1 MADPIRPLP
10 PPPNRGMGDREEFV
24 QVTDD
29 FLAALPGLVDDV
41 NAFAAE
47 ENARILESFTGSFTQ
62 TLTIGTGA
70 LAFIGPQDMAL
81 IPGHTVLITAD
92 GAAQNSMTALVSA
105 YDPDTG
111 SMSVDVGSVAGS
123 GTFDDWSVGLA
134 ATANLSGY
142 ATLAGVETL
151 TNKTLTA
158 PVIATISNS
167 GTITLPTG
175 TRTLVARDTTDTLT
189 NKTLTAPVLANPVM
203 QGATTADQFT
213 ITDGGSVSI
222 DPADGEV
229 QAWTLGANRTP
240 TLSLITAGKSV
251 LLLVDDGSA
260 YTITLSGVTW
270 MNNYGVAPDL
280 KTTGYTPILLA
291 HLGGSLRAWLC
302 GDQG

>member
-29 FLAALPGLVDDV
+29 FLAALPGLVEDV

-47 ENARILESFTGSFTQ
+47 ENTRILESFTGSFEE
-62 TLTIGTGA
+62 TLAVGTGT
-70 LAFIGPQDMAL
+70 LVFTGPQDMAL
-81 IPGHTVLITAD
+81 IEGHTVII
-92 GAAQNSMTALVSA
+92 AARAAPENSMVGLVLA
-105 YDPDTG
+105 YDPDVGTVA
-111 SMSVDVGSVAGS
+111 VDVGSVAGS
-123 GTFDDWSVGLA
+123 GEFDDWSIGLA
-134 ATANLSGY
+134 ATANLAGY
-142 ATLAGVETL
+142 VTLTGTETL

-158 PVIATISNS
+158 PVIATITNS
-167 GTITLPTG
+167 GTITLPTA
-175 TRTLVARDTTDTLT
+175 TDTLVGRATTDTLT
-189 NKTLTAPVLANPVM
+189 NKTLANPVM
-203 QGATTADQFT
+203 QGAATVDQFT

-270 MNNYGVAPDL
+270 MNNDGVAPDL
-280 KTTGYTPILLA
+280 KTSGYTPILLA